1 MANNFNFKE
10 DIPSLSVKLEKPFS
24 LFASENMLVRVF
36 SYNTRLNMAKVSTIT
51 SFDSTQAANEIDN
64 EHLIRK
70 SYCRL

>member
-24 LFASENMLVRVF
+24 LFASENMLVF